1 MNVMAPTMQVACKA
15 FIVPNP
21 AARSPKERYTH
32 VPRSL
37 RRVRHARCFSGQCPS
52 EATNKIGMRHIYWS
66 CCQNATAT
74 QGAGCT
80 TRKKSSK
87 SWLKA
92 QRVRLCSMLALL
104 RCEIQPCLCPLWVKS
119 RHRAPLGLC
128 PLYPQKRTNRRR
140 STCPLCAKSGRTRR
154 SKISY
159 SITARSEVERIA
171 LKIGAS
177 AGRALSHRQRLRGL
191 SLIQRIS
198 SNLNG
203 LCLRHVL
210 SNGKSSRRTL
220 RCSE

>member
-1 MNVMAPTMQVACKA
+1 MGVNPKA
-15 FIVPNP
+15 KDHGSSI
-21 AARSPKERYTH
+21 AGQGRASQQKRATH
-32 VPRSL
+32 VRFGSAADITRL
-37 RRVRHARCFSGQCPS
+37 LNSVRFTPESGQTG
-52 EATNKIGMRHIYWS
+52 EG
-66 CCQNATAT
+66 
-74 QGAGCT
+74 
-80 TRKKSSK
+80 
-87 SWLKA
+87 
-92 QRVRLCSMLALL
+92 
-104 RCEIQPCLCPLWVKS
+104 
-119 RHRAPLGLC
+119 
-128 PLYPQKRTNRRR
+128 
-140 STCPLCAKSGRTRR
+140 STCPLCAKSGRTRL

-159 SITARSEVERIA
+159 SITARSEVERTA

>member
-52 EATNKIGMRHIYWS
+52 EATNKIGVRHIYWS

-104 RCEIQPCLCPLWVKS
+104 RCEISALSLSALGQKQTSHPAWTLSALPPKADKQEKVDLSALC
-119 RHRAPLGLC
+119 
-128 PLYPQKRTNRRR
+128 QKRTNA
-140 STCPLCAKSGRTRR
+140 PQQ
-154 SKISY
+154 ISY

>member
-1 MNVMAPTMQVACKA
+1 MPMSSGGHVASSSGCATRPKVREIGLTGCAVPTQRYLLIGSYVMATAEHREPCDSRGSCTVLGAPGGEIPPGDSTKA
-15 FIVPNP
+15 DKATLRGYVRFT
-21 AARSPKERYTH
+21 PK
-32 VPRSL
+32 
-37 RRVRHARCFSGQCPS
+37 SGQTG
-52 EATNKIGMRHIYWS
+52 EG
-66 CCQNATAT
+66 
-74 QGAGCT
+74 
-80 TRKKSSK
+80 
-87 SWLKA
+87 
-92 QRVRLCSMLALL
+92 
-104 RCEIQPCLCPLWVKS
+104 
-119 RHRAPLGLC
+119 
-128 PLYPQKRTNRRR
+128 

-177 AGRALSHRQRLRGL
+177 AGRAPSHRQRLRGL

>member
-1 MNVMAPTMQVACKA
+1 DLSDQMIRRHYLVEIKRVKELLLSTLSPPHHGSTPANHLSIRRNHGSPVASTT
-15 FIVPNP
+15 V
-21 AARSPKERYTH
+21 
-32 VPRSL
+32 L
-37 RRVRHARCFSGQCPS
+37 Q
-52 EATNKIGMRHIYWS
+52 HIPPES
-66 CCQNATAT
+66 RQTADV
-74 QGAGCT
+74 
-80 TRKKSSK
+80 S
-87 SWLKA
+87 
-92 QRVRLCSMLALL
+92 
-104 RCEIQPCLCPLWVKS
+104 I
-119 RHRAPLGLC
+119 
-128 PLYPQKRTNRRR
+128 
-140 STCPLCAKSGRTRR
+140 CPLCAKSGRTRR